1 MRWKKSI
8 AAISLGALVGFI
20 AAKQI
25 SENQQLSPEKALKRA
40 KESFKRQGPIS
51 GSWIHMKTEELAK
64 DDFPYTVYRGG
75 VSRTVDGETK
85 QYEFYIDAVTGTILD
100 VSVLA

>member
-1 MRWKKSI
+1 MRFKKSLI
-8 AAISLGALVGFI
+8 AIGLGAIVGYV

-64 DDFPYTVYRGG
+64 DDLPYTVYRGG
-75 VSRTVDGETK
+75 VSRSIDGQTK
-85 QYEFYIDAVTGTILD
+85 QYEFYIDAVSGTILD
-100 VSVLA
+100 VSEVA